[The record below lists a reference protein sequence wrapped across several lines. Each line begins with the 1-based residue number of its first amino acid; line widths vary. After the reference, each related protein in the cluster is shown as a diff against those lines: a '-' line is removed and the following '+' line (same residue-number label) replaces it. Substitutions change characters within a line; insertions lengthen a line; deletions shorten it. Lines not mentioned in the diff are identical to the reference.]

1 LEKDLKTIIQVLP
14 EAIIIYKRFGDNHI
28 KLWNKELE
36 ELFKINE

>member
-1 LEKDLKTIIQVLP
+1 VLP

-36 ELFKINE
+36 ELFKINESNNNQ